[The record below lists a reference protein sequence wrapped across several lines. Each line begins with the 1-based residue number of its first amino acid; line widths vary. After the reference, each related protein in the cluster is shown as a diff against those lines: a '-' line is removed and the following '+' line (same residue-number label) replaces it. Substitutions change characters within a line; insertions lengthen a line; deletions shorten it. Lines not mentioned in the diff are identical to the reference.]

1 MNGNPLLR
9 SSSTSLPPPPPPLP
23 PLPPLP
29 SIIIEGNNKHHYGLE
44 NATTATTTTSH
55 STTNSSTGGNNN
67 NNNNNHHSDDVVD
80 RITRLRIFLQHKP
93 NNARAMAKLAC
104 LIASQQQ
111 QQHPSVVVVVAK
123 DPNVLNEAIEWA
135 ERSIAAAPTKPYGHT
150 ALSILHPQFHVRMN
164 ALRRALQT
172 CTSGDEN
179 NDRYSLVQMDL
190 LVRLLLEP
198 RAEQRRRRVLNGD
211 PTTPQQVVTKEER
224 VVMAQID
231 AALDLVWNRHR
242 KNNNNNNEPQLLDN
256 DTLEFLGQREYRLG
270 RFFRKLEPTNVYRP
284 KSQWYFEQAI
294 QHLPPHHADQT
305 MAQFWRATLVLP
317 PLTPLHT
324 TNHDIN
330 DDDNNNGV
338 ARLSSTTAWTKCPA
352 EYIVGLY
359 ATFAPTFDELLV
371 EKLEYE
377 TPRMLRILHDRALE
391 PQRRSYRA
399 MADLGCGTG
408 LSGLAFAS
416 LLGSSR
422 NDGDDDTTAVGT
434 MTGVDLSPEMLVL
447 AAQKKCYQRL
457 VTGDIASILQ
467 EPAVWDCVLA
477 CDVFCY
483 IGDLM
488 PVFCLV
494 HASLMPDGIFVFSNE
509 KASDE
514 FDAPFYLH
522 ECARFAHR
530 KDYIVSLAEGTGFQI
545 LTMQVCPIRKNKGK
559 DVIGILSILR
569 KLST

>member
-1 MNGNPLLR
+1 MECSVPH
-9 SSSTSLPPPPPPLP
+9 S
-23 PLPPLP
+23 
-29 SIIIEGNNKHHYGLE
+29 H
-44 NATTATTTTSH
+44 TTTVSAVEHDHNH
-55 STTNSSTGGNNN
+55 SDNNDDTHHRCNNN
-67 NNNNNHHSDDVVD
+67 NDDVED
-80 RITRLRIFLQHKP
+80 RIDRLRIFLQHKP
-93 NNARAMAKLAC
+93 KNARAMAKLAC

-111 QQHPSVVVVVAK
+111 QHHPSVVVVVVK
-123 DPNVLNEAIEWA
+123 DPNVLNEAVEWA

-211 PTTPQQVVTKEER
+211 PTTTPQQVVTEEER
-224 VVMAQID
+224 VVIAQID
-231 AALDLVWNRHR
+231 ATLDLVWNRYR
-242 KNNNNNNEPQLLDN
+242 TNNNNNNNNEPQLLDNN

-270 RFFRKLEPTNVYRP
+270 RFFRKLEPTKIYRP

-324 TNHDIN
+324 INHDDN
-330 DDDNNNGV
+330 DDDNNNAA

-371 EKLEYE
+371 KKLEYE

-391 PQRRSYRA
+391 PQRRRYRA

-457 VTGDIASILQ
+457 VTGDITSILQ

-488 PVFCLV
+488 PVFHLV
-494 HASLMPDGIFVFSNE
+494 HASLMPEGIFVFSNE

-559 DVIGILSILR
+559 DVIGILTILR